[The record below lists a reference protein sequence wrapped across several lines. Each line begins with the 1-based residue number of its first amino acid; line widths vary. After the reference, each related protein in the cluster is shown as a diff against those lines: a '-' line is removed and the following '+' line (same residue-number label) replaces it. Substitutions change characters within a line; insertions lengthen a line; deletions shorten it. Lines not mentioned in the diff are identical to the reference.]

1 MKKAC
6 NAQIKSESSFS
17 HSFLAIF
24 SFLVAK
30 NVLMY
35 SLNKF
40 VLKKKC
46 YLKQPPEAFYKRGVL
61 KKFTKFLGKQMCK
74 SFCFFCNKFTDFKST
89 SLLKKRLWHICFLI
103 NVEKFFRNISR
114 PLFQSGFCQFY
125 I

>member
-40 VLKKKC
+40 VLKKK
-46 YLKQPPEAFYKRGVL
+46 
-61 KKFTKFLGKQMCK
+61 M
-74 SFCFFCNKFTDFKST
+74 
-89 SLLKKRLWHICFLI
+89 LLKAAT
-103 NVEKFFRNISR
+103 
-114 PLFQSGFCQFY
+114 
-125 I
+125 